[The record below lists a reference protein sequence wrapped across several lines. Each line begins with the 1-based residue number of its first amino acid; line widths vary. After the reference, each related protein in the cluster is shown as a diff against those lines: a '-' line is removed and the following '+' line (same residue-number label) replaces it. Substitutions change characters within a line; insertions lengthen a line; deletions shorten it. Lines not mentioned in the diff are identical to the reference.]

1 MTATFHHF
9 QLCVFI
15 STSFRSI
22 SVNRFASDAVTSPDA
37 GGDKFGTGE
46 TLQRAPKSEKWR
58 KKMERE
64 RERER
69 EREKEREG
77 RDEERALKQGELMY
91 MHVQPTSFSL
101 SWPAAIIN
109 CHRGC
114 NGRDGEVSSPFPLS
128 SECLFEKQSFL
139 YLTNSTYRYS
149 TGRPCFHGA
158 LQIKPSPVPS

>member
-37 GGDKFGTGE
+37 GEDKFGTGE

-64 RERER
+64 RER
-69 EREKEREG
+69 

-139 YLTNSTYRYS
+139 YLTNSTYS